1 MTTPNKITIA
11 RICLIPVFVLMALYY
26 GRSVAAGAPQ
36 EWMRW
41 TAIAVFVLAAASD
54 GIDGYIARR
63 YNQMSQLGVIL
74 DPIADKG
81 LLLSGIITLTVSNWP
96 YEIPLWFPVLVI
108 SRDIVVIAGT
118 VALHYFVGGIK
129 VKPSWLGKTATVAQM
144 VAIGVVMLLPWNPW
158 RFSIGSWQLRFLDVP
173 VIIAGFFTLISGIE
187 YARRGLVHLHASGH
201 GEPRRPD
208 EMWK

>member
-11 RICLIPVFVLMALYY
+11 RICLIPVFVMMALYY
-26 GRSVAAGAPQ
+26 GRSVAAGAPE

-81 LLLSGIITLTVSNWP
+81 LLLSGIITLTVSNWQ

-108 SRDIVVIAGT
+108 SRDIIVVAGT
-118 VALHYFVGGIK
+118 VALHHFVGGVK
-129 VKPSWLGKTATVAQM
+129 VKPSWLGKTATVSQM
-144 VAIGVVMLLPWNPW
+144 VAIV
-158 RFSIGSWQLRFLDVP
+158 
-173 VIIAGFFTLISGIE
+173 
-187 YARRGLVHLHASGH
+187 
-201 GEPRRPD
+201 
-208 EMWK
+208 